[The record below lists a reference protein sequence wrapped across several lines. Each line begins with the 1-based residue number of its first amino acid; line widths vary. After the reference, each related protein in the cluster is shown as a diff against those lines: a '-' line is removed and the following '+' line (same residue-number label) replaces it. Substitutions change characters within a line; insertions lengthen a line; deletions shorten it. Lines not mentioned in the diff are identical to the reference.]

1 MELCGSN
8 WKYSG
13 GGGVLTVHQSVEDEL
28 AVLLHQVVDVA
39 ENATIGRE
47 VHVSL
52 LLTVMPIA
60 FVAVG
65 APTPFFSAGRSWME
79 GKGRM
84 PASFQESG
92 ERNWGET
99 YHMLIQRNRRP

>member
-1 MELCGSN
+1 MELGGPN

-39 ENATIGRE
+39 ENATVGRGARQ
-47 VHVSL
+47 
-52 LLTVMPIA
+52 LTAYCDANCLCGCRRSDPL
-60 FVAVG
+60 
-65 APTPFFSAGRSWME
+65 FSWQKLDGGEGEDAG
-79 GKGRM
+79 KL
-84 PASFQESG
+84 SG
-92 ERNWGET
+92 ERGAELGET